1 MTSFILLNCSSN
13 VLCLFAQDKAG
24 KPLFMLYKAIRFQVE
39 KGPVDVIT
47 NEARYSLSEDKLLRQ
62 SIEYNVSL

>member
-1 MTSFILLNCSSN
+1 
-13 VLCLFAQDKAG
+13 
-24 KPLFMLYKAIRFQVE
+24 MLYKAIRFQVE

>member
-1 MTSFILLNCSSN
+1 MYQLT
-13 VLCLFAQDKAG
+13 VQDKAG

-39 KGPVDVIT
+39 KGPIDAIT

-62 SIEYNVSL
+62 SIDYNVSILKLG